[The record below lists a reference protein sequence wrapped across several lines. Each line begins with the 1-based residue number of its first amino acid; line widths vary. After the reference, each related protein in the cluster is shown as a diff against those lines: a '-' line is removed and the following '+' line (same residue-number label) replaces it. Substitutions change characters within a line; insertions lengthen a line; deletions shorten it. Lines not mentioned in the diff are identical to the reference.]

1 MGPVNGRYRV
11 IDEIGRG
18 GMAIVWRGYD
28 DVLDRPVAIKVLASG
43 YADDQAFRQR
53 IRREARAA
61 ARLSHPH
68 VGTVYDF
75 GESSDGRPYLVMELI
90 SGQSLAERL
99 REAPLPCAQ
108 ALRVCAQ
115 IASALAETH
124 ARGLVH
130 RDVKPSNIMLTPSG
144 AKLVDFG
151 ISAMINDG
159 DEVSQEY
166 ATDPPQGLPGTL
178 LGTPAYVAP
187 EVVAGCTAGAPAD
200 AYALGMLLY
209 RTLTGHLP
217 WPVETPEEVLR
228 AHMLAQPHPLPPLP
242 GLSPE
247 IARLSL
253 RCLAKDPADRPTCA
267 ELARE
272 WWAAARA
279 AAAMTRTATA
289 SAAVRPPAGVPGTLT
304 APVHSATPPA
314 VRHATARP
322 RRRRVMAAAL
332 LLGVLAFG
340 ATSAFTTSTRP
351 AGPVSARPAPAAPL
365 TCDVLYRLQRDDGH
379 VFAGALTVRNT
390 GTRPLPAST
399 LTFSFTG
406 SQHIAGRSF
415 AQSGAT
421 VTVPTHTLAP
431 GEIGDFVFTGQYDG
445 LNAMPTGFVLG
456 STMCNSQAVGVISGP
471 LPSHTR

>member
-18 GMAIVWRGYD
+18 GMAIIWRGYD
-28 DVLDRPVAIKVLASG
+28 EVLDRPVAIKVLASG

-75 GESSDGRPYLVMELI
+75 GEASDGRPYLVMELI
-90 SGQSLAERL
+90 SGRSLADRL

-151 ISAMINDG
+151 ISTMINEGG
-159 DEVSQEY
+159 D
-166 ATDPPQGLPGTL
+166 ATQGVEADPPQGLPGML

-200 AYALGMLLY
+200 VYALGMLLY
-209 RTLTGHLP
+209 RTLTGRLP
-217 WPVETPEEVLR
+217 WSVETPEEVLR
-228 AHMLAQPHPLPPLP
+228 AHMLVQPHPLPPLP
-242 GLSPE
+242 GLPPE

-253 RCLAKDPADRPTCA
+253 RCLAKDPADRPTGA
-267 ELARE
+267 ELARD
-272 WWAAARA
+272 WAAAAHAATA
-279 AAAMTRTATA
+279 AAPTA
-289 SAAVRPPAGVPGTLT
+289 SAAAAIPPSGRHT
-304 APVHSATPPA
+304 A
-314 VRHATARP
+314 ARP
-322 RRRRVMAAAL
+322 RRRVMAAAL
-332 LLGVLAFG
+332 LLGVLAFS
-340 ATSAFTTSTRP
+340 ATAAFTTSTRP
-351 AGPVSARPAPAAPL
+351 TGRVAASARATPAAPL
-365 TCDVLYRLQRDDGH
+365 TCNVLYRLQSDDGH

-415 AQSGAT
+415 AQSGTT
-421 VTVPTHTLAP
+421 VTVPTYTLAP
-431 GEIGDFVFTGQYDG
+431 GTTGDFVFTGQYDG
-445 LNAMPTGFVLG
+445 LNAMPTGFMLG
-456 STMCNSQAVGVISGP
+456 STMCNSQAVGVTSGP
-471 LPSHTR
+471 LPSRTR

>member
-28 DVLDRPVAIKVLASG
+28 DVLDRPVAIKMLASG

-75 GESSDGRPYLVMELI
+75 GEASDGRPYLVMELI
-90 SGQSLAERL
+90 SGRSLAERL

-151 ISAMINDG
+151 ISAMVD
-159 DEVSQEY
+159 DEGNVPQSDE
-166 ATDPPQGLPGTL
+166 ADAPQGLPGIL

-187 EVVAGCTAGAPAD
+187 EMVAGCTAGAAAD
-200 AYALGMLLY
+200 VYALGMLLY

-242 GLSPE
+242 GLPPE

-253 RCLAKDPADRPTCA
+253 RCLAKAPADRPTCA

-279 AAAMTRTATA
+279 ATET
-289 SAAVRPPAGVPGTLT
+289 AAVPAGGVVALAPTVTAHT
-304 APVHSATPPA
+304 AP
-314 VRHATARP
+314 RP
-322 RRRRVMAAAL
+322 RRRVMAAAL

-340 ATSAFTTSTRP
+340 ATAAFTTSSRP
-351 AGPVSARPAPAAPL
+351 AGPVSARPAPTAPL
-365 TCDVLYRLQRDDGH
+365 TCDVLYRLQSDDGH

-431 GEIGDFVFTGQYDG
+431 GAIGDFVFTGQYDG
-445 LNAMPTGFVLG
+445 LNAMPTGFMLG
-456 STMCNSQAVGVISGP
+456 GTVCNSQAVGVTSGP
-471 LPSHTR
+471 LPGPTR